1 MTAWSSCAAYRL
13 SLGNTRQQ
21 RVSAFTPERSNR
33 DHRCTGRFA
42 RGCRGIGG
50 KKISLGASVEAFSFV
65 PMQGHVQDDLT
76 FATQPAL
83 LRVGPFRRLDS
94 LYLFGLRCFRRPPT
108 EVVLSALHRAG
119 FTSAQSTGERNSCGK
134 TCTDR
139 PASTGTC
146 MHPKGVIPQF
156 RRRNRTF

>member
-1 MTAWSSCAAYRL
+1 MGVALKTAPRSTAISPAKCAGGCRL
-13 SLGNTRQQ
+13 RSLTRN
-21 RVSAFTPERSNR
+21 AC
-33 DHRCTGRFA
+33 DTGRFA